1 MGEKQH
7 LPAHLPGLSPNQDQI
22 HHIHHIQNIHHIYQ
36 VCHPITLVSVVYE
49 QTGAQVHNRMTME
62 EYGRLM
68 VNYKDAPAEQ
78 QQKQT
83 RQMSYVESNIDW
95 WVSYQSQTLKIDIV
109 FFLKDQRV
117 YL

>member
-1 MGEKQH
+1 MVRR
-7 LPAHLPGLSPNQDQI
+7 AGLSSVMSKCKMRILKLKVCGSHVLWERSSIYQ
-22 HHIHHIQNIHHIYQ
+22 HIYQ
-36 VCHPITLVSVVYE
+36 VSNHSKSASCSDPIP
-49 QTGAQVHNRMTME
+49 QVHNRMTME

-95 WVSYQSQTLKIDIV
+95 WVSTVKN
-109 FFLKDQRV
+109 
-117 YL
+117 

>member
-1 MGEKQH
+1 MLWERSSIYQ
-7 LPAHLPGLSPNQDQI
+7 
-22 HHIHHIQNIHHIYQ
+22 HIYQ
-36 VCHPITLVSVVYE
+36 VFHPITLGSVVYE
-49 QTGAQVHNRMTME
+49 HTGAQVHNRMTME

>member
-1 MGEKQH
+1 
-7 LPAHLPGLSPNQDQI
+7 
-22 HHIHHIQNIHHIYQ
+22 
-36 VCHPITLVSVVYE
+36 
-49 QTGAQVHNRMTME
+49 MTME

-95 WVSYQSQTLKIDIV
+95 WVFNQCCRLKIDC
-109 FFLKDQRV
+109 
-117 YL
+117 YTS

>member
-1 MGEKQH
+1 
-7 LPAHLPGLSPNQDQI
+7 
-22 HHIHHIQNIHHIYQ
+22 
-36 VCHPITLVSVVYE
+36 
-49 QTGAQVHNRMTME
+49 MTME

-95 WVSYQSQTLKIDIV
+95 
-109 FFLKDQRV
+109 
-117 YL
+117 

>member
-1 MGEKQH
+1 MAATCYGREAAFTSTSTRFVTQ
-7 LPAHLPGLSPNQDQI
+7 SPL
-22 HHIHHIQNIHHIYQ
+22 
-36 VCHPITLVSVVYE
+36 TLLFTDVHV
-49 QTGAQVHNRMTME
+49 QVHNRMTME

-95 WVSYQSQTLKIDIV
+95 WVSNQC
-109 FFLKDQRV
+109 
-117 YL
+117 

>member
-1 MGEKQH
+1 MLWERSSIYQ
-7 LPAHLPGLSPNQDQI
+7 
-22 HHIHHIQNIHHIYQ
+22 HIYQ
-36 VCHPITLVSVVYE
+36 VCHPITLGSVVYE

-95 WVSYQSQTLKIDIV
+95 WVSNQYCQLKIDC
-109 FFLKDQRV
+109 
-117 YL
+117 YTS